1 MLRFTHDRTTKFVAL
16 GLSVEPHYWNKDA
29 EMITAD
35 CPDRAALQS
44 QIDSTLATYRKKIQ
58 RLEALD
64 MEVDFTNLFDQTS
77 KCTPQLVDGY
87 FERQIATMKQA
98 GKINTAIKYTATRTS
113 VSYTHLTL
121 PTIYLAR

>member
-1 MLRFTHDRTTKFVAL
+1 MKIKVVLRTGKINKQGQSPLMLRFTHDRTTKFVAM
-16 GLSVEPHYWNKDA
+16 GLSIEPHYWDKDA

-64 MEVDFTNLFDQTS
+64 MEVDFRTTDCSHETS
-77 KCTPQLVDGY
+77 GENQYG
-87 FERQIATMKQA
+87 
-98 GKINTAIKYTATRTS
+98 
-113 VSYTHLTL
+113 H
-121 PTIYLAR
+121 